1 MNLAKKVTQVL
12 LKDNKQLVIYDG
24 LDGELI
30 FKGDTFDKVWEHITC
45 CDDVVVRVY
54 EKDKP
59 MLKKLPFATKSFL
72 GFFHVANENYGYEN
86 VVDWSSSK
94 YINSIIEPISKLYE
108 EIANE

>member
-1 MNLAKKVTQVL
+1 MTQVL
-12 LKDNKQLVIYDG
+12 LKDNKQLVVYDG

-30 FKGDTFDKVWEHITC
+30 YKGDTFDKVWEHINC

-54 EKDKP
+54 EKDEP
-59 MLKKLPFATKSFL
+59 IPTKSFL

>member
-1 MNLAKKVTQVL
+1 MNVAKKVTQVF

-30 FKGDTFDKVWEHITC
+30 YKGDTFDEVWEHITC

-59 MLKKLPFATKSFL
+59 MLNL

-94 YINSIIEPISKLYE
+94 YIDSIIEPISKLYE

>member
-54 EKDKP
+54 D
-59 MLKKLPFATKSFL
+59 
-72 GFFHVANENYGYEN
+72 YEI

-94 YINSIIEPISKLYE
+94 YIDSIIEPISKLYE